1 MEMEKENKKSPWAAM
16 SAKDLQALAEDQVRR
31 SQQTVQI
38 IQTVYD
44 TEAGRDF
51 LRWLIVETR
60 MFALSLGIIENLH
73 TRYNMSSDYYT
84 GQMDLAK
91 KVLEFLTPKQVADL
105 VSAIVKENVEKK
117 GKRNVGSDKV
127 A

>member
-1 MEMEKENKKSPWAAM
+1 MEKTKNVWSGGLTVKDLESI
-16 SAKDLQALAEDQVRR
+16 AKDRVRR
-31 SQQTVQI
+31 KQQTAQI

-84 GQMDLAK
+84 GQIDLAK

-117 GKRNVGSDKV
+117 GEKYGSDKI

>member
-1 MEMEKENKKSPWAAM
+1 MEKTKNVWSSGLTVKDLESI
-16 SAKDLQALAEDQVRR
+16 AKDRVRR
-31 SQQTVQI
+31 KQQTAQI

-84 GQMDLAK
+84 GQIDLAK

-117 GKRNVGSDKV
+117 GEKYGSDKI